1 VRTSDSAAT
10 GADPLRDPFQNS
22 ADPSLYVSR
31 PAAERALDALQN
43 SVEASSAHPLLVS
56 PPGYGK
62 TLMLHVLACRLA
74 PHWGP
79 VYLPYP
85 MLSPTE
91 LCRWALLS
99 LGVDEEPDP
108 EEALLALASLEEH
121 PNGLVLLVDDADA
134 LPPETAARLFELSDA
149 SAGRLRL
156 VFAAV
161 PGQAAEAL
169 AAREPIRRVDYEA
182 PLQAS
187 ECVDYMR
194 AKLRRLDPRRRAAFS
209 PDRVHAI
216 WRESDGCPGA
226 MDFAAADLLLR
237 RAHEASGPVS
247 VRATAPRTAAQPAG
261 PPRTA
266 AQPVGLPRTA
276 AKPAGP
282 PPSPPPWGEP
292 RATDRRRTE
301 VWRFGLGAASAALI
315 TIGMVGMADPQYFHR
330 LGNSGGWAGP
340 SELEIAALSHQ
351 VPDPPV
357 RQTLPEPRVANER
370 RARTFE
376 LGASEALRRPAVSAD
391 RRAVVETGVESERAP
406 RESSDRE
413 IPAVS
418 SEPPSRPADIARE
431 APARGSQPPA
441 AFEAMQ
447 PVPESDRPLRET
459 PAAGVTVEAPDGT
472 LIEVAGRLFG
482 PAPFQDPLFVPQGS
496 QRFIARLPNGSV
508 MMRRIDARD
517 GARIVFYDR

>member
-1 VRTSDSAAT
+1 MRTSDSAAT
-10 GADPLRDPFQNS
+10 GASTARDPFQNS

-31 PAAERALDALQN
+31 PACERALDALQDG
-43 SVEASSAHPLLVS
+43 VEDSPEHPLLVA

-62 TLMLHVLACRLA
+62 TLMLHVLTCRLA
-74 PHWGP
+74 PNWGP

-85 MLSPTE
+85 MLPPTE

-108 EEALLALASLEEH
+108 EEALLALAGLEEH
-121 PNGLVLLVDDADA
+121 PKGLVLLIDDADA
-134 LPPETAARLFELSDA
+134 LPLETAARLFELSNA

-156 VFAAV
+156 VLAAA
-161 PGQAAEAL
+161 PGEAADAL
-169 AAREPIRRVDYEA
+169 AALEPIRRVEYET

-226 MDFAAADLLLR
+226 IDLAAADLLLR
-237 RAHEASGPVS
+237 RARETTGSASVPDRS
-247 VRATAPRTAAQPAG
+247 PRTAVRSAGARPDAVPSVPRARERQPHN
-261 PPRTA
+261 
-266 AQPVGLPRTA
+266 
-276 AKPAGP
+276 P
-282 PPSPPPWGEP
+282 PPVSPPPWREP
-292 RATDRRRTE
+292 PVRDRSRAE
-301 VWRFGLGAASAALI
+301 VWRFGLGAASGALI
-315 TIGMVGMADPQYFHR
+315 AIGMVGMADPQFFQR
-330 LGNSGGWAGP
+330 LGNSGGGWAGV
-340 SELEIAALSHQ
+340 SELEIAALSHEEA
-351 VPDPPV
+351 DPPF
-357 RQTLPEPRVANER
+357 RQTLPEPRVANAQ
-370 RARTFE
+370 RARAFE

-391 RRAVVETGVESERAP
+391 RRVIVESEPEP

-413 IPAVS
+413 VPAVS
-418 SEPPSRPADIARE
+418 SEPPSRPAEIARE
-431 APARGSQPPA
+431 APVPGSQSPA
-441 AFEAMQ
+441 ALEAMR
-447 PVPESDRPLRET
+447 PVQESDRPLRET

-482 PAPFQDPLFVPQGS
+482 PAPFRDPLSVPPGS
-496 QRFIARLPNGSV
+496 QRFIARLPDGSV